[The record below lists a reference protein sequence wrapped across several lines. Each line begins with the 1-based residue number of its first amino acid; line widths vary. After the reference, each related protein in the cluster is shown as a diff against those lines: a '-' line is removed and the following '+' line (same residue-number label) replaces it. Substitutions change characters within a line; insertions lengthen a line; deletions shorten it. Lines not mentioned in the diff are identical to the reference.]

1 MWKNAFIFT
10 FVLALAPAAC
20 RPFVPATPPGFVE
33 LEGAAEG
40 PYDYR
45 ATHPDGVVTA
55 VRVIRNRPRGD
66 LAFWAR
72 AVENE
77 LRQVKGYRLL
87 RSDALQNHDGLAG
100 RLLEF
105 GHDEGKSPHVYRIAL
120 YLHRR
125 DLFVLEQGGTRELV
139 LLHTAELEQALR
151 DFSVKTGVPR
161 FFSYAGNG

>member
-1 MWKNAFIFT
+1 MWKNALTLT
-10 FVLALAPAAC
+10 FALALAPAAC

-33 LEGAAEG
+33 LDGAAEG

-45 ATHPDGVVTA
+45 ATHPDGVVPA
-55 VRVIRNRPRGD
+55 VRVIRNRPEGD
-66 LAFWAR
+66 LTFWAR

-77 LRQVKGYRLL
+77 LRQAKGYRLL
-87 RSDALQNHDGLAG
+87 RSEAIQNRDGLAG
-100 RLLEF
+100 RFLEF
-105 GHDEGKSPHVYRIAL
+105 GHDEGKSPHVYRVAL

-139 LLHTAELEQALR
+139 TVHTTELEQALR